1 MRLPPFQ
8 LHEPETL
15 EEATEL
21 LEKYGEDAR
30 AIAGGTVLVPMM
42 RYGLLRPGH
51 LVSLGRVSDLRGT
64 SVSAGELRIGALAT
78 HHCLSTCR
86 DVRVGWPLL
95 ARAAGSVATP
105 AIRATGTLGGNL
117 VHAESSSDL
126 APALLVLGASLRLV
140 GPAGERTVSVDR
152 FFLDFYEADVR
163 PNEILTNVS
172 VARVPKGARFSYVR
186 VAGRSREDKPLVN
199 VAALAT
205 AEGHRIAMG
214 GVSPTPIRARRAE
227 ATLRGGPPTTETIAA
242 AAAAAAEECDPLDDL
257 MGSAQY
263 RREMVRVHVRRA
275 LAALAA

>member
-152 FFLDFYEADVR
+152 FFLGFLRGRRATQRDPDQCLRR
-163 PNEILTNVS
+163 PC
-172 VARVPKGARFSYVR
+172 
-186 VAGRSREDKPLVN
+186 
-199 VAALAT
+199 
-205 AEGHRIAMG
+205 AEGSPILLCSRCRAQPGGQTPSECGSAGNRRRSSHRYGWGVADTHQSQAG
-214 GVSPTPIRARRAE
+214 GSDLARRPAHYRDHCCGS
-227 ATLRGGPPTTETIAA
+227 RGCGGG
-242 AAAAAAEECDPLDDL
+242 
-257 MGSAQY
+257 M
-263 RREMVRVHVRRA
+263 
-275 LAALAA
+275 